1 MTSRPVHLL
10 LVRHAQ
16 AQPYS
21 AVDPDP
27 GLTPAGAVQAA
38 LLADWLRACPPDA
51 LWSSTLR
58 RARQTATIVSERTG
72 VPVRP
77 DPRLR
82 EVGMCRRDGK
92 PVDRFQ
98 DARRS
103 PRDRPLDS
111 TFPDGER
118 WVDFRGR
125 VGLAI
130 DSVLRVARDGARRV
144 VIVCHGGTVDALF
157 DNITGART
165 CGPMEIA
172 LANTG
177 MCHVEHRPAAVASP
191 WILHGHNLLPHLR
204 PHLRPHPAGDAA
216 CRWAEAAS

>member
-16 AQPYS
+16 ARPYS
-21 AVDPDP
+21 AVEPDP
-27 GLTPAGAVQAA
+27 GLTPAGNLQAA
-38 LLADWLRACPPDA
+38 LLADWLRARPPDA
-51 LWSSTLR
+51 LWCSTLR
-58 RARQTATIVSERTG
+58 RARQTAAVVSERTG
-72 VPVRP
+72 VPARP

-82 EVGMCRRDGK
+82 EVGMCRRDGQ

-98 DARRS
+98 DS
-103 PRDRPLDS
+103 WCGPRDRPLDS
-111 TFPDGER
+111 AFPDGER
-118 WVDFRGR
+118 WVDFRER

-130 DSVLRVARDGARRV
+130 DAVLHAARHATRHGARRV

-177 MCHVEHRPAAVASP
+177 ICHVEHRPAAVASP
-191 WILHGHNLLPHLR
+191 WILHGHNLR
-204 PHLRPHPAGDAA
+204 PHLAGHAA
-216 CRWAEAAS
+216 RGWAQVA